1 MSAREQSTSILT
13 MRCTISLGLGHY
25 FPGNPK
31 AKRMRI
37 EKRREK
43 CVPKSTRL
51 DRALGR
57 IAGGSSRS
65 KPDAT
70 FTTGEHGR
78 QIDISDHICE
88 GASARQQH
96 RVTGD
101 STWYEQ
107 WNAKVAERTRQV
119 AVRAAYSVSWIE

>member
-43 CVPKSTRL
+43 SVPKSTRL

-57 IAGGSSRS
+57 MQAGAAEVNLMRLLPRANMEDKLTSLITYAKAHQHVSS
-65 KPDAT
+65 
-70 FTTGEHGR
+70 
-78 QIDISDHICE
+78 
-88 GASARQQH
+88 
-96 RVTGD
+96 
-101 STWYEQ
+101 
-107 WNAKVAERTRQV
+107 
-119 AVRAAYSVSWIE
+119 IELQGTPLGMSNGMPK